1 MRSVHTWLRAR
12 QPARVIISVDV
23 NYISET
29 RDTGFTVSW
38 NIVTMDRRDIIMG
51 EMRLVERW
59 PQTIRPRFWPF
70 EYSQP
75 VNPCRTL
82 STSFDSLGAF
92 IDPSGSNLFFFSLK
106 HPRESEIHERE
117 EKIRYNKMDLLE
129 IFNYSDVSF
138 SFFFFLWKFIRT
150 LGSIP

>member
-38 NIVTMDRRDIIMG
+38 NIVTMDRRDIIRG
-51 EMRLVERW
+51 REEDARGTSAPKLSTPVFGRSNIHSQW
-59 PQTIRPRFWPF
+59 IRA
-70 EYSQP
+70 E
-75 VNPCRTL
+75 TL

-92 IDPSGSNLFFFSLK
+92 IDPSGSNRNLSNLSSSLSSNLRYIKEKRRWDLTKFLIILMFLFPFSL
-106 HPRESEIHERE
+106 EVCSNAWIYLME
-117 EKIRYNKMDLLE
+117 NK
-129 IFNYSDVSF
+129 
-138 SFFFFLWKFIRT
+138 
-150 LGSIP
+150 

>member
-12 QPARVIISVDV
+12 QPTRVIISVDV

-70 EYSQP
+70 EYS
-75 VNPCRTL
+75 
-82 STSFDSLGAF
+82 
-92 IDPSGSNLFFFSLK
+92 
-106 HPRESEIHERE
+106 
-117 EKIRYNKMDLLE
+117 
-129 IFNYSDVSF
+129 
-138 SFFFFLWKFIRT
+138 
-150 LGSIP
+150 